1 MKGLVGFAGQAS
13 VCLLFLGGP
22 GMADVWSLLQIHDS
36 VPYLWNSISTSP
48 TILSFILFSFFWRWF
63 RVVLLIFFFFKVS
76 SCAVL
81 WVQDSSCF
89 SDFPPMS
96 PQPCLGHSQ
105 AWQSRAELL
114 VKGITPCPP
123 LGLPCSSSRNYQ
135 AGSPWGA
142 MGWQPHSSS
151 LKAHSIPIAD
161 FLAHIITT
169 VQGFITH
176 SNIQHGK
183 IVSCQTIAAFVL
195 IILFWQCR
203 REEQGK
209 R

>member
-1 MKGLVGFAGQAS
+1 MSG
-13 VCLLFLGGP
+13 VCFRYMILFPICGIQFLP
-22 GMADVWSLLQIHDS
+22 LLQS
-36 VPYLWNSISTSP
+36 F
-48 TILSFILFSFFWRWF
+48 LSFCFLFSGDGLELFCW
-63 RVVLLIFFFFKVS
+63 FFFFKVS

-151 LKAHSIPIAD
+151 LKSHSIPIAD

-169 VQGFITH
+169 VRGFITH

-209 R
+209 RWGGFPERAS